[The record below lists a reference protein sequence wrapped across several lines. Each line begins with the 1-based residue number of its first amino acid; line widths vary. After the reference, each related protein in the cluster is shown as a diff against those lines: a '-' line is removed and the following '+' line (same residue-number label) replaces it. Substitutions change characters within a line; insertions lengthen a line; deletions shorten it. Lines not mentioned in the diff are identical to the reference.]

1 MLNTSMKHSDLETFM
16 PDGQVPP
23 QVYWL
28 WSTHLKDGAAQFIE
42 FE

>member
-1 MLNTSMKHSDLETFM
+1 MPNTLMQLSDLETLI
-16 PDGQVPP
+16 PDDEMLS